1 MVTSGAARAVGVLV
15 VTLALLAA
23 LGVGAFLY
31 LRNRGGTEPIPGQ
44 ERCVATAND
53 QSVAVDLDQAHYA
66 SIIVGLSVR
75 RGLPPRAASIA
86 MATVYQETGIR
97 NLSYGDR
104 DSVGLFQQRPSQGW
118 GSVRQLSDPYYA
130 TGKFYDAL
138 VKIDGWES
146 GDINDVAQRVQRSGY
161 PEAYRDH
168 ESDARVLA
176 STLTGHSPG
185 GFRCLDRSNTPGDP
199 EGLASSLRKT
209 FGKVSPQTVDSTVV
223 INARNTRLAWA
234 YAHHAVANAKYYG
247 VTTVKIGDQT
257 WQTGEFNL
265 PEWTEATPAAKA
277 KRVEI
282 TLR

>member
-1 MVTSGAARAVGVLV
+1 MSGAARAAGVLIV
-15 VTLALLAA
+15 VLALLLAVA
-23 LGVGAFLY
+23 VGAFLY

-44 ERCVATAND
+44 ERCVATAGN

-97 NLSYGDR
+97 NLDYGDR

-118 GSVRQLSDPYYA
+118 GSAKQLRDPYYA
-130 TGKFYDAL
+130 TNAFYDAL

-146 GDINDVAQRVQRSGY
+146 GDINDVAQQVQRSGY

-168 ESDARVLA
+168 EGDARVLA
-176 STLTGHSPG
+176 SALTGHSPA

-199 EGLASSLRKT
+199 EGLARSLRRT
-209 FGKVSPQTVDSTVV
+209 FGKVSPQARDAVVV
-223 INARNTRLAWA
+223 IDARTARLAWA
-234 YAHHAVANAKYYG
+234 YAHYAVANAKYYG
-247 VTTVKIGDQT
+247 VTAVKVGDQT

-265 PEWTEATPAAKA
+265 PEWSTATPAAKA